1 MTIANP
7 IYDIVFKY
15 LMEDLDIAKGLLST
29 ILNVEIIELSFQPQ
43 ETISENPHET
53 KTIRVYRI
61 DFAAIVKQTD
71 GQTKKVLIEL
81 QKTKRNTNALRFRRY
96 LGENYQ
102 KEDTIIDI
110 NGKERKR
117 PLEIITIYILGF
129 PLNKTPTA
137 VLHSKPC
144 FRDLVNNESA
154 DYAHAE
160 EFIKLLT
167 HESYFIQIPRLV
179 EPTKTRIEKVLS
191 VFNQTYKSSDEH
203 SLNFELT
210 DDDPLLQKM
219 VNRLTRA
226 IADEE
231 MRRKMNIED
240 EIEREFAEYQDTIE
254 QKDEEIKQN
263 KQVIEQ
269 NKQVIEQKD
278 QVIEQKDQVIEQKD
292 QVIEQNKQELE
303 QREKENEEL
312 KRQLEAYKKLIG
324 K

>member
-7 IYDIVFKY
+7 IYDIVFKC
-15 LMEDLDIAKGLLST
+15 LIEDLDIAKGLLST

-43 ETISENPHET
+43 ETISENAQET

-61 DFAAIVKQTD
+61 DFAAIIKQTD

-81 QKTKRNTNALRFRRY
+81 QKTKRNTNAIRFRRY

-102 KEDTIIDI
+102 KEDTIIDT

-117 PLEIITIYILGF
+117 PLEIITIYLLGF
-129 PLNKTPTA
+129 QLNKTPTA

-160 EFIKLLT
+160 EFVKLLT

-203 SLNFELT
+203 SLNYELI

-226 IADEE
+226 IADEG

-254 QKDEEIKQN
+254 QKDEEIKQS

-269 NKQVIEQKD
+269 SKQVIEQKD
-278 QVIEQKDQVIEQKD
+278 L
-292 QVIEQNKQELE
+292 ELE
-303 QREKENEEL
+303 QKEKENEEL
-312 KRQLEAYKKLIG
+312 KRQLEAYKKLMG

>member
-15 LMEDLDIAKGLLST
+15 LMEDLDIAKGLIST

-43 ETISENPHET
+43 ETNSENAQVT

-81 QKTKRNTNALRFRRY
+81 QKTKRNTNAIRFRRY

-102 KEDTIIDI
+102 KEDTIIDT

-191 VFNQTYKSSDEH
+191 VFNQTFKSSDEH
-203 SLNFELT
+203 SLNYELT

-254 QKDEEIKQN
+254 QKDEEIKQS
-263 KQVIEQ
+263 KR
-269 NKQVIEQKD
+269 VIEQKD
-278 QVIEQKDQVIEQKD
+278 Q
-292 QVIEQNKQELE
+292 ELE
-303 QREKENEEL
+303 LREQENEEL

>member
-1 MTIANP
+1 
-7 IYDIVFKY
+7 
-15 LMEDLDIAKGLLST
+15 
-29 ILNVEIIELSFQPQ
+29 
-43 ETISENPHET
+43 
-53 KTIRVYRI
+53 
-61 DFAAIVKQTD
+61 
-71 GQTKKVLIEL
+71 
-81 QKTKRNTNALRFRRY
+81 
-96 LGENYQ
+96 
-102 KEDTIIDI
+102 
-110 NGKERKR
+110 
-117 PLEIITIYILGF
+117 
-129 PLNKTPTA
+129 
-137 VLHSKPC
+137 
-144 FRDLVNNESA
+144 
-154 DYAHAE
+154 
-160 EFIKLLT
+160 
-167 HESYFIQIPRLV
+167 LV

-210 DDDPLLQKM
+210 DDDPLIQKM

-269 NKQVIEQKD
+269 KDQIIEQKD
-278 QVIEQKDQVIEQKD
+278 
-292 QVIEQNKQELE
+292 QELE

>member
-1 MTIANP
+1 
-7 IYDIVFKY
+7 
-15 LMEDLDIAKGLLST
+15 
-29 ILNVEIIELSFQPQ
+29 
-43 ETISENPHET
+43 
-53 KTIRVYRI
+53 
-61 DFAAIVKQTD
+61 
-71 GQTKKVLIEL
+71 
-81 QKTKRNTNALRFRRY
+81 
-96 LGENYQ
+96 
-102 KEDTIIDI
+102 
-110 NGKERKR
+110 
-117 PLEIITIYILGF
+117 
-129 PLNKTPTA
+129 
-137 VLHSKPC
+137 
-144 FRDLVNNESA
+144 VNNESA

-278 QVIEQKDQVIEQKD
+278 QVIEQ
-292 QVIEQNKQELE
+292 NKQELE

>member
-29 ILNVEIIELSFQPQ
+29 ILNVEILELSFQPQ
-43 ETISENPHET
+43 ETISETPQDT
-53 KTIRVYRI
+53 KSIRVYRI
-61 DFAAIVKQTD
+61 DFAAIIKQSD
-71 GQTKKVLIEL
+71 GQIKKVLIEL
-81 QKTKRNTNALRFRRY
+81 QKTKRNTNAIRFRRY

-102 KEDTIIDI
+102 KEDAIIDI

-117 PLEIITIYILGF
+117 PLELITIYLLGF
-129 PLNKTPTA
+129 ELNKTPTA
-137 VLHSKPC
+137 VLYSRPC
-144 FRDLVNNESA
+144 FRDLVNNERA
-154 DYAHAE
+154 EYAHAE

-191 VFNQTYKSSDEH
+191 VFNQTFKSSDEH
-203 SLNFELT
+203 SLNYELI

-226 IADEE
+226 IANEE
-231 MRRKMNIED
+231 MRRKMNVED
-240 EIEREFAEYQDTIE
+240 EIEREFAEYQETIE

-278 QVIEQKDQVIEQKD
+278 QVIEQ
-292 QVIEQNKQELE
+292 NKQALE
-303 QREKENEEL
+303 EREKENEAL
-312 KRQLEAYKKLIG
+312 KRQLEEYKKLVG

>member
-29 ILNVEIIELSFQPQ
+29 ILDVEIIELNFQPQ
-43 ETISENPHET
+43 ETISENPQDT

-61 DFAAIVKQTD
+61 DFAAIIKQND

-81 QKTKRNTNALRFRRY
+81 QKTKRSTNATRFRRY

-102 KEDTIIDI
+102 KEDTIVE
-110 NGKERKR
+110 NGKEKKR
-117 PLEIITIYILGF
+117 PLEIITIYLLGF

-137 VLHSKPC
+137 VLYSKPC
-144 FRDLVNNESA
+144 FHDLVNNESA
-154 DYAHAE
+154 EYAHTE

-179 EPTKTRIEKVLS
+179 EPTKTRIEKILS
-191 VFNQTYKSSDEH
+191 VFNQTFKSSDEH
-203 SLNFELT
+203 SLNYELI

-219 VNRLTRA
+219 LNRLTRA
-226 IADEE
+226 IADED
-231 MRRKMNIED
+231 MRRKMNVED
-240 EIEREFAEYQDTIE
+240 EIEREFAEYQETIE

-269 NKQVIEQKD
+269 NKQVIKQNK
-278 QVIEQKDQVIEQKD
+278 QVIEQKEKVIIQNKKEL
-292 QVIEQNKQELE
+292 EQNKQALE

>member
-43 ETISENPHET
+43 ETISENAQET

-81 QKTKRNTNALRFRRY
+81 QKTKRNTNAIRFRRY

-102 KEDTIIDI
+102 KEDTIIDT

-129 PLNKTPTA
+129 PLSKTPTA

-203 SLNFELT
+203 SLNYELI
-210 DDDPLLQKM
+210 DDDPLIQKM

-254 QKDEEIKQN
+254 QKDEEIKQS

-269 NKQVIEQKD
+269 SKRVIEQKD
-278 QVIEQKDQVIEQKD
+278 
-292 QVIEQNKQELE
+292 QELE

-324 K
+324 E

>member
-1 MTIANP
+1 
-7 IYDIVFKY
+7 
-15 LMEDLDIAKGLLST
+15 MEDLDIAKGLLSA
-29 ILNVEIIELSFQPQ
+29 ILNVEIIELHFQPQ
-43 ETISENPHET
+43 ETISETPQDT

-61 DFAAIVKQTD
+61 DFAAIIKQSD

-81 QKTKRNTNALRFRRY
+81 QKTKRNTNAIRFRRY

-102 KEDTIIDI
+102 KEDTVIDA

-117 PLEIITIYILGF
+117 PLEIITIYLLGF
-129 PLNKTPTA
+129 ELIRTPTA
-137 VLHSKPC
+137 VLYSKPC
-144 FRDLVNNESA
+144 FKDLVNNVRAE
-154 DYAHAE
+154 YAETE

-191 VFNQTYKSSDEH
+191 VFNQTFKSSDDH
-203 SLNFELT
+203 ALNYELT

-226 IADEE
+226 IADED
-231 MRRKMNIED
+231 MRRKMNVED
-240 EIEREFAEYQDTIE
+240 EIEREFAEYQETIE
-254 QKDEEIKQN
+254 QKDQALEQSKQVIEQS
-263 KQVIEQ
+263 KQVIEQKDQVIEQ

-278 QVIEQKDQVIEQKD
+278 QLIEQNKQVIEQKD
-292 QVIEQNKQELE
+292 
-303 QREKENEEL
+303 KENEAL

>member
-1 MTIANP
+1 
-7 IYDIVFKY
+7 
-15 LMEDLDIAKGLLST
+15 
-29 ILNVEIIELSFQPQ
+29 
-43 ETISENPHET
+43 
-53 KTIRVYRI
+53 
-61 DFAAIVKQTD
+61 
-71 GQTKKVLIEL
+71 LIEL
-81 QKTKRNTNALRFRRY
+81 QKTKRNTNAIRFRRY

-102 KEDTIIDI
+102 KEDTIIDA

-154 DYAHAE
+154 DYAHTE

-240 EIEREFAEYQDTIE
+240 EIESEFAEYQDTIE

-269 NKQVIEQKD
+269 NKQVIEQNK
-278 QVIEQKDQVIEQKD
+278 QVIEQKDQVIEQSK
-292 QVIEQNKQELE
+292 QVIEQKDQELE
-303 QREKENEEL
+303 QREKENEAL
-312 KRQLEAYKKLIG
+312 KRQLEAYKKLID

>member
-15 LMEDLDIAKGLLST
+15 LMEDLDIAKGLLSA
-29 ILNVEIIELSFQPQ
+29 ILNVEITELSFQPQ
-43 ETISENPHET
+43 ETISENTQDT

-61 DFAAIVKQTD
+61 DFAAIIKQTD

-81 QKTKRNTNALRFRRY
+81 QKTKRNTNAIRFRRY

-102 KEDTIIDI
+102 KEDTIIDV

-117 PLEIITIYILGF
+117 PLEIITIYLLGF
-129 PLNKTPTA
+129 QLNKTPTA
-137 VLHSKPC
+137 VLYSKPC
-144 FRDLVNNESA
+144 FHDLVNNESA

-179 EPTKTRIEKVLS
+179 EPTKTRVERVLS
-191 VFNQTYKSSDEH
+191 IFNQTFKSSDEH
-203 SLNFELT
+203 SLNYELI

-231 MRRKMNIED
+231 MRRKMNMEDDIESD
-240 EIEREFAEYQDTIE
+240 FADLHDTIE

-269 NKQVIEQKD
+269 NKQ
-278 QVIEQKDQVIEQKD
+278 
-292 QVIEQNKQELE
+292 ELE
-303 QREKENEEL
+303 LKEKENEAL
-312 KRQLEAYKKLIG
+312 KRQLEEYKKLVG

>member
-15 LMEDLDIAKGLLST
+15 LMEDLDIAKGVLST

-43 ETISENPHET
+43 ETISENAHET

-61 DFAAIVKQTD
+61 DFAAIVKQPD

-81 QKTKRNTNALRFRRY
+81 QKTKRNTNAIRFRRY

-102 KEDTIIDI
+102 KEDTIIDT

-191 VFNQTYKSSDEH
+191 VFNQTFKSSDEH
-203 SLNFELT
+203 SLNYELT

-254 QKDEEIKQN
+254 QKDEEIKQS
-263 KQVIEQ
+263 KR
-269 NKQVIEQKD
+269 VIEQKD
-278 QVIEQKDQVIEQKD
+278 Q
-292 QVIEQNKQELE
+292 ELE
-303 QREKENEEL
+303 LREQENEEL

>member
-29 ILNVEIIELSFQPQ
+29 ILNVEIIELSFRPQ
-43 ETISENPHET
+43 ETISENPQDT

-61 DFAAIVKQTD
+61 DFAAIIKQTD

-81 QKTKRNTNALRFRRY
+81 QKTKRNTNAIRFRRY

-117 PLEIITIYILGF
+117 PLEIITIYLLGF
-129 PLNKTPTA
+129 SLNKTLTA

-144 FRDLVNNESA
+144 FRDLVNDESA
-154 DYAHAE
+154 EYAHGE

-191 VFNQTYKSSDEH
+191 VFNQTFKSSDEH
-203 SLNFELT
+203 ALNYELT
-210 DDDPLLQKM
+210 DDDPLLNKM

-231 MRRKMNIED
+231 MRRKMNVED
-240 EIEREFAEYQDTIE
+240 EIEREFAEFQDTIE
-254 QKDEEIKQN
+254 QKDEEIKQNKHEIEQN

-269 NKQVIEQKD
+269 NKQVIEQKEN
-278 QVIEQKDQVIEQKD
+278 VIEQK
-292 QVIEQNKQELE
+292 
-303 QREKENEEL
+303 EKENEEL
-312 KRQLEAYKKLIG
+312 KRQLEAYKKLVG

>member
-43 ETISENPHET
+43 ETISETPQDT

-61 DFAAIVKQTD
+61 DFAAIIKQTD
-71 GQTKKVLIEL
+71 GQIKKVLIEL
-81 QKTKRNTNALRFRRY
+81 QKTKRNTNAIRFRRY

-110 NGKERKR
+110 YGKERKR
-117 PLEIITIYILGF
+117 ALEIITIYLLGF
-129 PLNKTPTA
+129 QLNKTPTA
-137 VLHSKPC
+137 VLYSKPC
-144 FRDLVNNESA
+144 FLDLVNNESA
-154 DYAHAE
+154 EYAHAE

-179 EPTKTRIEKVLS
+179 EPTKTRIERVLS
-191 VFNQTYKSSDEH
+191 VFNQTFKSSDDH
-203 SLNFELT
+203 SLNYELI

-231 MRRKMNIED
+231 MRRKMNVED

-254 QKDEEIKQN
+254 QKDEEIRL
-263 KQVIEQ
+263 
-269 NKQVIEQKD
+269 KD
-278 QVIEQKDQVIEQKD
+278 LKIK
-292 QVIEQNKQELE
+292 ELE
-303 QREKENEEL
+303 RRLSEKE
-312 KRQLEAYKKLIG
+312 K
-324 K
+324 

>member
-15 LMEDLDIAKGLLST
+15 LMEDLDIAKGLLSA

-43 ETISENPHET
+43 ETISENAQET

-61 DFAAIVKQTD
+61 DFAAIIKQTD

-81 QKTKRNTNALRFRRY
+81 QKTKRNTNAIRFRRY

-102 KEDTIIDI
+102 KEDTIIDT

-129 PLNKTPTA
+129 QLNKTPTA

-154 DYAHAE
+154 DYAHTE
-160 EFIKLLT
+160 EFVKLLT

-191 VFNQTYKSSDEH
+191 VFNQTFKSSDEH
-203 SLNFELT
+203 SLNYELI
-210 DDDPLLQKM
+210 DDDPLLQKI

-278 QVIEQKDQVIEQKD
+278 QVIEQ
-292 QVIEQNKQELE
+292 NKQDLE

-324 K
+324 E

>member
-15 LMEDLDIAKGLLST
+15 LMEDLDIAKGLLSA
-29 ILNVEIIELSFQPQ
+29 ILNVEITELSFQPQ
-43 ETISENPHET
+43 ETISENTQDT

-61 DFAAIVKQTD
+61 DFAAIIKQAD

-81 QKTKRNTNALRFRRY
+81 QKTKRNTNAIRFRRY

-117 PLEIITIYILGF
+117 PLEIITIYLLGF
-129 PLNKTPTA
+129 QLNKTPTA
-137 VLHSKPC
+137 VLYSKPC
-144 FRDLVNNESA
+144 FHDLVNNESA
-154 DYAHAE
+154 DYAHTE

-179 EPTKTRIEKVLS
+179 EPTKTRVERVLS
-191 VFNQTYKSSDEH
+191 IFNQTFKSSDEH
-203 SLNFELT
+203 SLNYELI

-231 MRRKMNIED
+231 MRRKMNMEDDIESD
-240 EIEREFAEYQDTIE
+240 FADLHDTIE

-269 NKQVIEQKD
+269 NKQVIEQNK
-278 QVIEQKDQVIEQKD
+278 QVIELK
-292 QVIEQNKQELE
+292 
-303 QREKENEEL
+303 EKENEAL
-312 KRQLEAYKKLIG
+312 KRQLEEYKKLIG